1 MTTLVGPLGLR
12 LAGSSETEPG
22 LRIGLAGLGRM
33 GMPMASR
40 LAAANLLAGVYNRT
54 PASAEAFSAATG
66 VKSFATPAELADASN
81 VIITMVADEAA
92 SQSLFVG
99 RDGFLDALRPTSV
112 VIEMATVS
120 LEHLRRIASLVD
132 PIDCSLIDAPVSGS
146 VSMAHDG
153 SLSILV
159 GGDAA
164 VLERVRPAF
173 AIMGSR
179 IFHLGALGAGSAMK
193 LAVNTVV
200 YALNQGISEGLV
212 LAERAGVQRHVA
224 YEVFA
229 NSAIAAP
236 FVHYRREQFEH
247 PGDLEPALTLRLAAK
262 DLRLILRL
270 AASVNLELP
279 QAEAGLEVLD
289 EAVSAGFA
297 EADVS
302 AVAELLRQSGENKA
316 VK

>member
-1 MTTLVGPLGLR
+1 
-12 LAGSSETEPG
+12 
-22 LRIGLAGLGRM
+22 
-33 GMPMASR
+33 MASR
-40 LAAANLLAGVYNRT
+40 LAAAGLLAGVYNRT
-54 PASAEAFSAATG
+54 RARAEAVGAATG
-66 VKSFATPAELADASN
+66 VRSFATPAELAGASN
-81 VIITMVADEAA
+81 VIVTMVADEAA
-92 SQSLFVG
+92 SHSLFVG
-99 RDGFLDALRPTSV
+99 KDGFLEALLPGTV
-112 VIEMATVS
+112 VIEMATVG

-132 PIDCSLIDAPVSGS
+132 PIGCSLIDAPVSGS
-146 VSMAHDG
+146 VAMARDG

-164 VLERVRPAF
+164 VLERVRPAL
-173 AIMGSR
+173 ASMGSR
-179 IFHLGALGAGSAMK
+179 IFHLGGLGAGGAMK

-200 YALNQGISEGLV
+200 YALNQGVSEGLV
-212 LAERAGVQRHVA
+212 LAERAGVERQVA

-247 PGDLEPALTLRLAAK
+247 PGGPEPALSLRLAAK

-279 QAEAGLEVLD
+279 QARVDLRVLD
-289 EAVSAGFA
+289 EAVSTGFA

-302 AVAELLRQSGENKA
+302 AVAELLRQTGGNEA
-316 VK
+316 VT